1 MKVSSSS
8 EPLDGESVALTNV
21 GGVVSGMGVAVG
33 VGVGLGPGV
42 GVAVGKTKLR
52 GTGVGVA
59 VGRLLVT
66 IGI

>member
-8 EPLDGESVALTNV
+8 EPLDGESVALINV
-21 GGVVSGMGVAVG
+21 GGVVSGIGVGVV

-42 GVAVGKTKLR
+42 GVTVGKMKIL
-52 GTGVGVA
+52 GVA
-59 VGRLLVT
+59 VGATVGTVLIS

>member
-8 EPLDGESVALTNV
+8 EPLDGESVALINV

-42 GVAVGKTKLR
+42 GVAVG
-52 GTGVGVA
+52 
-59 VGRLLVT
+59 
-66 IGI
+66 

>member
-42 GVAVGKTKLR
+42 GVAVG
-52 GTGVGVA
+52 
-59 VGRLLVT
+59 
-66 IGI
+66 